1 MWSVRVVAA
10 AAAVF
15 FSDTCDKWQQLGREK
30 QTDSTV
36 QTNKEMQQR
45 LCVLVS
51 VCVCVCATCNG
62 EETATKRKTLCKT
75 LRSIG
80 GLRAR
85 SGKSKSESERGKGK
99 RDT

>member
-1 MWSVRVVAA
+1 MFVVSES

-15 FSDTCDKWQQLGREK
+15 FSGTCDKWQQLGREK
-30 QTDSTV
+30 QTDSTA

-51 VCVCVCATCNG
+51 VCQCVLPVM
-62 EETATKRKTLCKT
+62 EKRLLPSKTLSKT

-85 SGKSKSESERGKGK
+85 SGKSESERGKGK